1 MERNGGSRCT
11 LGGSIAAGVALA
23 GVAWAARGRSS
34 TVFGP
39 SVWRGSPD
47 RREIALTFDDGPSP
61 STPNLVRVL
70 EEYKVPATFFQCGM
84 HVRRFPQI
92 TRDIAAGGHET
103 GNHTDTHPRLWFK
116 SSKFVLEEMRRTQEA
131 IGETIGVAPRFFRAT
146 YGVRW
151 FGVRKA
157 QRQLGLLHIMWTT
170 IGLDWKLGP
179 KQIADRLLAGSGNG
193 AILCLHDGREREADP
208 DIRNTIEAV
217 KRVVPALLEQGYR
230 FRTVS
235 DLLR

>member
-1 MERNGGSRCT
+1 MERNGGPRST
-11 LGGSIAAGVALA
+11 LGGSIVAGIAVA
-23 GVAWAARGRSS
+23 GVAWAARGRAS

-39 SVWRGSPD
+39 SVWRGSAE
-47 RREIALTFDDGPSP
+47 RREIALTFDDGPGP
-61 STPNLVRVL
+61 STPRLLRVL
-70 EEYKVPATFFQCGM
+70 EQQGVPATFFQCGM
-84 HVRRFPQI
+84 HVRRFPQV
-92 TRDIAAGGHET
+92 TREVAAAGHEM

-116 SSKFVLEEMRRTQEA
+116 SSKFVLEELRRTQDA
-131 IGETIGVAPRFFRAT
+131 IGETAGVTPRLFRAT

-179 KQIADRLLAGSGNG
+179 RHITDRLLRGSVNG

-217 KRVVPALLEQGYR
+217 KRVVPALLEKGYQ